1 MTPPKPVTQ
10 AARFVS
16 WGASYTPQGSCLTMT
31 VVPDTKEKT
40 PITVNIPVAKKE
52 NGAAEPPDS
61 VKALAGQLRVG
72 DELELTYV
80 KSGTALKYSSASA
93 KGGGSPASDDATVF
107 TFGARRTVA
116 LRGKQVEAVV
126 AGRGPMTWTFL
137 LPDADPKDDAYQ
149 PDAELLK
156 KVKECRRGNRVR
168 LTYDPADF
176 VFWLRGIEVVS
187 APEDKKGQGANPVAE
202 KKAQNAAPGA
212 EKKAPPDSGAGV
224 GTTGQG
230 SAPVSPVVKT

>member
-1 MTPPKPVTQ
+1 
-10 AARFVS
+10 
-16 WGASYTPQGSCLTMT
+16 MT
-31 VVPDTKEKT
+31 VVPETQEKT

-52 NGAAEPPDS
+52 NGAVEPPDS
-61 VKALAGQLRVG
+61 VKSLAGQLRVG
-72 DELELTYV
+72 DALELTYV
-80 KSGTALKYSSASA
+80 KSGTTLKYSKASA
-93 KGGGSPASDDATVF
+93 KGGGSPASDEATVF

-156 KVKECRRGNRVR
+156 KVKECRRGNTVR

-176 VFWLRGIEVVS
+176 VFWLRGIEIVS
-187 APEDKKGQGANPVAE
+187 APDDKKGQGASPGAE
-202 KKAQNAAPGA
+202 KRAQNTAPGA
-212 EKKAPPDSGAGV
+212 EKKAPDSGAGGPV
-224 GTTGQG
+224 RPPVLGGGTTGQG
-230 SAPVSPVVKT
+230 SAPSSPAVKT